1 MSACF
6 PPGVRVVL
14 GLLLGA
20 VLLGGGQWLRKDS
33 PNIAQALAAAA
44 VADWFASLFAAT
56 ALYHLISP
64 TFGFVCLAIV
74 TAIGILLALREGP
87 FVGLVGIAGGFIT
100 PAIVSSD
107 TPQPGVLFVYLFLI
121 QLGTLVLQ
129 HKRGW
134 WYLTALGIG
143 GGLLWALGWTLLDH
157 ATADTLLAVPRLA
170 QVSLPLFLLATDLTQ
185 LWSLHGKGGVAVSR
199 EMTLTARAASI
210 ACFAIMAWWLIG
222 GDYRLD
228 DWGFLIALSL
238 AHLAAARRFTKEE
251 IPALVGAA
259 IVILAYAS
267 WSPVSEVWGSIA
279 FGGARFIHD
288 RTGDF
293 IAIGLALGAFYGA
306 GGVALAHRA
315 SNPTRWA
322 GLSTFGTAFLL
333 GGAYINLRDQELWL
347 SWFALALVLAAL
359 HAAAALW
366 LQRMRQRDKIYT
378 GALGLH
384 ILAASGFLA
393 LSVPI
398 EVEHEWIAVS
408 WAFELPVMA
417 LVAWRLDL
425 PWVRRGIW
433 AAAARSSSRR
443 CWTRA
448 FRPARV

>member
-1 MSACF
+1 M
-6 PPGVRVVL
+6 RL
-14 GLLLGA
+14 
-20 VLLGGGQWLRKDS
+20 LLGGGQWLRKDS

-185 LWSLHGKGGVAVSR
+185 LWSLHGKKGGVAVSR

-279 FGGARFIHD
+279 FGGARFIRD

-306 GGVALAHRA
+306 GGVALAHRGVEPDA
-315 SNPTRWA
+315 LGRALDLWHRLPARRRLYQSARPGTLAELVRA
-322 GLSTFGTAFLL
+322 GFGSGGFARR
-333 GGAYINLRDQELWL
+333 GGA
-347 SWFALALVLAAL
+347 LAAA
-359 HAAAALW
+359 HAAA
-366 LQRMRQRDKIYT
+366 RQD
-378 GALGLH
+378 LH
-384 ILAASGFLA
+384 RRARPPHSRASGFPRA
-393 LSVPI
+393 LRP
-398 EVEHEWIAVS
+398 
-408 WAFELPVMA
+408 
-417 LVAWRLDL
+417 D
-425 PWVRRGIW
+425 RG
-433 AAAARSSSRR
+433 
-443 CWTRA
+443 RA
-448 FRPARV
+448 